1 MHVRASLLLHM
12 ICLSALVPALGFQKL
27 DFSTSKTNQP
37 LRIPAS
43 SACAGRHCH
52 RIHAVPPSTTRRYA
66 ATSPDETD
74 YANLVASVTPPSGP
88 LQRGVNQQEQKRQ
101 RDKQRRKQLKRQRL
115 AETKIEDEERDKQDQ
130 FFIMLAVVPSLI
142 AFLSWEDIS
151 LSLATFLD
159 QYGAIGRAVDG
170 QMFAT
175 NLLRPT
181 ITGVVV
187 PVISIALATLVSTTV
202 NVLRARQVELR
213 ALVNKESCELR
224 LLRRAV
230 FGMFGTRQ
238 HASRRARALALLC
251 GYVEQL
257 ERESTEGAVDA
268 LEELQLSGG
277 IGVNELDRLSA
288 MLHGVDGAAASRQGS
303 VGVAD
308 GLILSLNGHRSD
320 RVALLL
326 SVFPFIHWG
335 VLVALSLS
343 VIATFLLVSNQQIL
357 QYLNSVQLRSLF
369 AILVGVCS
377 GTATLCL
384 DLADP
389 FRGSFSIA
397 EASTQLEDLRI
408 CLREDV
414 AEATAEAGEINS
426 RLVHSLL
433 LGGSTDAIV
442 ENGKVS
448 SKDTLIAEGGDSL
461 QETYRLHHVLKE
473 NDYNADKISNAL
485 SREDLVSA
493 SAKNDWNSP
502 PRRYGPIRTVY
513 FHLLTGPMGSNV
525 RVLGDVIAWVAT
537 CVTSQ
542 WQSFSRALGSM
553 TSAIR
558 RKSWWPRSRQG
569 KNDTAGGS
577 ASK

>member
-1 MHVRASLLLHM
+1 VAS
-12 ICLSALVPALGFQKL
+12 A
-27 DFSTSKTNQP
+27 
-37 LRIPAS
+37 
-43 SACAGRHCH
+43 
-52 RIHAVPPSTTRRYA
+52 
-66 ATSPDETD
+66 DETN
-74 YANLVASVTPPSGP
+74 YADLVTSVAPPPPQPQQWGD
-88 LQRGVNQQEQKRQ
+88 NQQEQKRQ
-101 RDKQRRKQLKRQRL
+101 RDKQRRKQLKKQRL
-115 AETKIEDEERDKQDQ
+115 VETKIEDEERDKQDR
-130 FFIMLAVVPSLI
+130 FFIMLSVAPSLI
-142 AFLSWEDIS
+142 AFLLWEDIS
-151 LSLATFLD
+151 LFVATFLD
-159 QYGAIGRAVDG
+159 QFGAIGRAVDG

-251 GYVEQL
+251 GYAEQL
-257 ERESTEGAVDA
+257 ERESTVGAVDA

-277 IGVNELDRLSA
+277 IGVNELDRLAA

-308 GLILSLNGHRSD
+308 GIILSLNGHRSD

-343 VIATFLLVSNQQIL
+343 VIATFLLVSNQQVL

-414 AEATAEAGEINS
+414 AEATAESGEITS

-442 ENGKVS
+442 EGGTKS
-448 SKDTLIAEGGDSL
+448 SKGKANVVGNSL
-461 QETYRLHHVLKE
+461 QETFRLHHLLKE
-473 NDYNADKISNAL
+473 NDYNDDKISTAL

-493 SAKNDWNSP
+493 SVKNDWNSP
-502 PRRYGPIRTVY
+502 PRRYGPIRTIY
-513 FHLLTGPMGSNV
+513 FHLLTGPLGSNV
-525 RVLGDVIAWVAT
+525 RVLGDVIAWAAT
-537 CVTSQ
+537 YASNR
-542 WQSFSRALGSM
+542 WQSFSRALRSM
-553 TSAIR
+553 TVAVR
-558 RKSWWPRSRQG
+558 RRSGWRSRRG
-569 KNDTAGGS
+569 
-577 ASK
+577 

>member
-1 MHVRASLLLHM
+1 MHARASLLHM
-12 ICLSALVPALGFQKL
+12 LCLSALVPALGYQNL
-27 DFSTSKTNQP
+27 DSSTSKTNRF

-43 SACAGRHCH
+43 SACAGRRCR
-52 RIHAVPPSTTRRYA
+52 RIHAIPASTTRRHA
-66 ATSPDETD
+66 AKSPDETD
-74 YANLVASVTPPSGP
+74 YANLVASVTAPSSGP
-88 LQRGVNQQEQKRQ
+88 PQRGVNQQEQKRQ
-101 RDKQRRKQLKRQRL
+101 RDKQRRKRLKKQRL
-115 AETKIEDEERDKQDQ
+115 VETKIEDEERDKQDQ
-130 FFIMLAVVPSLI
+130 FFMMLAVLPSLI

-151 LSLATFLD
+151 LSVATFLD

-257 ERESTEGAVDA
+257 ERESTVGAVDA

-433 LGGSTDAIV
+433 LGGSTDATI
-442 ENGKVS
+442 ENGKIS
-448 SKDTLIAEGGDSL
+448 SKERHVAEGGDSL

-493 SAKNDWNSP
+493 SVKNDWNSP

-513 FHLLTGPMGSNV
+513 FHLLTGPLGSNV

-537 CVTSQ
+537 YATSR
-542 WQSFSRALGSM
+542 WQSFSRALESM

-558 RKSWWPRSRQG
+558 RRSQWPRRREKDRNAQ
-569 KNDTAGGS
+569 A
-577 ASK
+577 

>member
-1 MHVRASLLLHM
+1 MHAGTPFVHIL
-12 ICLSALVPALGFQKL
+12 CLSALSSALGFQL
-27 DFSTSKTNQP
+27 IDSSTSAT
-37 LRIPAS
+37 LCRLS
-43 SACAGRHCH
+43 
-52 RIHAVPPSTTRRYA
+52 TRRHAASAGETNYA
-66 ATSPDETD
+66 D
-74 YANLVASVTPPSGP
+74 LVASVAPLPPQP
-88 LQRGVNQQEQKRQ
+88 PQQQKTLQQQRQK
-101 RDKQRRKQLKRQRL
+101 DKQRRKRLKKQRL
-115 AETKIEDEERDKQDQ
+115 VETRIEDKERDKQDQ
-130 FFIMLAVVPSLI
+130 FFMMLAVIPSLV

-151 LSLATFLD
+151 LSVATILD

-238 HASRRARALALLC
+238 HASRRARSLALLC

-257 ERESTEGAVDA
+257 ERETTEGAVDA

-308 GLILSLNGHRSD
+308 GIILSLNGHRSD

-335 VLVALSLS
+335 VLVALSFS
-343 VIATFLLVSNQQIL
+343 VIATFLLVSNQQLL

-377 GTATLCL
+377 GIGTLCL

-414 AEATAEAGEINS
+414 AEATAEAGEITS
-426 RLVHSLL
+426 QLVHSLL
-433 LGGSTDAIV
+433 LGGATNAIV
-442 ENGKVS
+442 ETGTAS
-448 SKDTLIAEGGDSL
+448 SKKNKANAEGGSL
-461 QETYRLHHVLKE
+461 QETFRLHHVLKQ
-473 NDYNADKISNAL
+473 NDYNDDKISTAL

-493 SAKNDWNSP
+493 SVRNDWNSP

-513 FHLLTGPMGSNV
+513 FHLLTGPLGSNV
-525 RVLGDVIAWVAT
+525 RVFGDIIAWVAT
-537 CVTSQ
+537 YASNR
-542 WQSFSRALGSM
+542 WQSFSRAFRSM
-553 TSAIR
+553 ATSVRWR
-558 RKSWWPRSRQG
+558 RRRGRGLASRRSR
-569 KNDTAGGS
+569 S
-577 ASK
+577 

>member
-1 MHVRASLLLHM
+1 MHIL
-12 ICLSALVPALGFQKL
+12 CLSALSPALGFQL
-27 DFSTSKTNQP
+27 IDSSTSAT
-37 LRIPAS
+37 LRLS
-43 SACAGRHCH
+43 
-52 RIHAVPPSTTRRYA
+52 TRRYA
-66 ATSPDETD
+66 ASAGETN
-74 YANLVASVTPPSGP
+74 YADLVASVAPLPPQDQQQQKT
-88 LQRGVNQQEQKRQ
+88 LQQQRQK
-101 RDKQRRKQLKRQRL
+101 DKQRRKQLKKQRL
-115 AETKIEDEERDKQDQ
+115 VETRIEDEERDKQDQ
-130 FFIMLAVVPSLI
+130 FFMMLAVIPSLV

-151 LSLATFLD
+151 LFVATILD

-238 HASRRARALALLC
+238 HASRRARSLALLC

-257 ERESTEGAVDA
+257 ERETTEGAVDA

-343 VIATFLLVSNQQIL
+343 VIATFLLVSNQQLL

-377 GTATLCL
+377 GIGTLCL

-414 AEATAEAGEINS
+414 AEATAEAGEITS
-426 RLVHSLL
+426 QLVHSLL
-433 LGGSTDAIV
+433 LGGATDAIV
-442 ENGKVS
+442 ETGTVS
-448 SKDTLIAEGGDSL
+448 SKKNKANADGGLL
-461 QETYRLHHVLKE
+461 QETFRLHHVLKQ
-473 NDYNADKISNAL
+473 NDYNDDKISTAL

-493 SAKNDWNSP
+493 SVKNDWNSP

-513 FHLLTGPMGSNV
+513 FHLLTGPLGSNV
-525 RVLGDVIAWVAT
+525 RALGDVIAWVAT
-537 CVTSQ
+537 YASNR
-542 WQSFSRALGSM
+542 WQSFSRAFRSM
-553 TSAIR
+553 TTSLR
-558 RKSWWPRSRQG
+558 RRRRR
-569 KNDTAGGS
+569 GS
-577 ASK
+577 GLASKK